1 MGLGLRFLPTPPK
14 ATIFGGGL
22 NVVALFAQCLPIT
35 LIPKQLLVAAMWADV
50 IHNRC
55 HHNLTARMVLDAQR
69 MLSKIRFACLAPTR
83 IITTLGTIATHRIKS
98 AFMRLAVGTT
108 LKQHTTTRVTAW
120 RLGAFRHKKNR
131 RCGGL
136 VRVEQY
142 KFQA

>member
-1 MGLGLRFLPTPPK
+1 MGLGLKFLPTPPK

-22 NVVALFAQCLPIT
+22 DVVALFAQCLPIA
-35 LIPKQLLVAAMWADV
+35 LIPKQLFVSTMRSDV
-50 IHNRC
+50 VHNCC
-55 HHNLTARMVLDAQR
+55 HYNLTARMVLDAQW
-69 MLSKIRFACLAPTR
+69 MLCEVRFARLAPTC

-98 AFMRLAVGTT
+98 AFMRLAVGAT
-108 LKQHTTTRVTAW
+108 LKQHTAPRVTAR